1 MKKTA
6 VEQCRDE
13 VAVVIRRWALESDIT
28 VGDLLLAMHD
38 AYELVIHNENEDDED
53 SDDEDEDEDENLF
66 DTTIF

>member
-13 VAVVIRRWALESDIT
+13 IAVVIRRWALESDIT

-38 AYELVIHNENEDDED
+38 AYELVIHNENEDEED
-53 SDDEDEDEDENLF
+53 DDENAF